1 MYAANS
7 QWKGI
12 KGLNDSNIRRENK
25 LIKLIEKAKLPKH
38 IVNLSRCVSFVIA
51 AIEDQ
56 ESTAWGHIDINTYVQ
71 KRAIVQ
77 IFQSNSLRYPC
88 SMSFFE

>member
-12 KGLNDSNIRRENK
+12 KGLNEISIFDEKIKS
-25 LIKLIEKAKLPKH
+25 IKLIEKAKLPKH
-38 IVNLSRCVSFVIA
+38 IVNLRRCVSFVIA

-56 ESTAWGHIDINTYVQ
+56 E
-71 KRAIVQ
+71 
-77 IFQSNSLRYPC
+77 
-88 SMSFFE
+88 